1 MTDASASQA
10 QDPKDLDPDYEHHG
24 GFPEYGPATPGPGFG
39 RFVSAMRRLQDLAV
53 SADPDGDVWDAPG
66 DDAGRAA
73 ARGGAG
79 VWDDAAERAA
89 ALADLLAPFQADEGK
104 APAGRTPDLP
114 GMGSLL
120 LPPWT
125 LTRYAPDG
133 VEMTGYFTRFHVG
146 GNHAVHGGVLPLLFD
161 HMFGM
166 ISHAAGRPIS
176 RTAFLHVDY
185 RKITPIDM
193 PLLVRGRV
201 TSTEGRK
208 AFVSAELVDSDET
221 VLAEGNGLMVRL
233 LPGQP

>member
-1 MTDASASQA
+1 MTE
-10 QDPKDLDPDYEHHG
+10 QDPKELDPEYEHHG
-24 GFPEYGPATPGPGFG
+24 GFPEYGPASPGSGFG
-39 RFVSAMRRLQDLAV
+39 RFVAAMRQLQDLAV
-53 SADPDGDVWDAPG
+53 SADPDDDIWNDAA
-66 DDAGRAA
+66 DRAA
-73 ARGGAG
+73 
-79 VWDDAAERAA
+79 D
-89 ALADLLAPFQADEGK
+89 LAKLLAPFEADEGK

-120 LPPWT
+120 LPPWI
-125 LTRYAPDG
+125 LTKYAPDG
-133 VEMTGYFTRFHVG
+133 VEMTGYFSRFHVG

-185 RKITPIDM
+185 RRITPIDT
-193 PLLVRGRV
+193 PLVVRGRV
-201 TSTEGRK
+201 TRTEGRK
-208 AFVSAELVDSDET
+208 AFVAAELVDGDDT

>member
-1 MTDASASQA
+1 MTE
-10 QDPKDLDPDYEHHG
+10 QDPKELDPDYERHG
-24 GFPEYGPATPGPGFG
+24 GFPEYGPASPGPGFG
-39 RFVSAMRRLQDLAV
+39 RFVAALRRLQDLAV
-53 SADPDGDVWDAPG
+53 SADPGD
-66 DDAGRAA
+66 
-73 ARGGAG
+73 G
-79 VWDDAAERAA
+79 VWDEAADRVA
-89 ALADLLAPFQADEGK
+89 ALVDLLGPFEADEGK

-133 VEMTGYFTRFHVG
+133 VEMTGHFSRFHVG

-185 RKITPIDM
+185 RKVTPIDA
-193 PLLVRGRV
+193 PLAIRGRV
-201 TSTEGRK
+201 TGTEGRK
-208 AFVSAELVDSDET
+208 AFVAAELVDEADI
-221 VLAEGNGLMVRL
+221 VLAEGHGLMVRL

>member
-1 MTDASASQA
+1 MTDASASPG
-10 QDPKDLDPDYEHHG
+10 QDPKDLDPDYQHHG

-53 SADPDGDVWDAPG
+53 SADPDGD
-66 DDAGRAA
+66 
-73 ARGGAG
+73 AG

>member
-1 MTDASASQA
+1 MTQPAAEP
-10 QDPKDLDPDYEHHG
+10 DPKDLDPEYDHHG
-24 GFPEYGPATPGPGFG
+24 GFPEYGPASPGPGFC
-39 RFVSAMRRLQDLAV
+39 RFVAAMRQLQDLAV
-53 SADPDGDVWDAPG
+53 SADPG
-66 DDAGRAA
+66 DDLWDQAA
-73 ARGGAG
+73 
-79 VWDDAAERAA
+79 DRAA
-89 ALADLLAPFQADEGK
+89 ALVALLGPFQADEGK

-125 LTRYAPDG
+125 LTKYAPDG
-133 VEMTGYFTRFHVG
+133 VEMTGHFSRFHVG

-161 HMFGM
+161 HVFGM
-166 ISHAAGRPIS
+166 VSHAAGRPIS

-185 RKITPIDM
+185 RKVTPIDT
-193 PLLVRGRV
+193 PLSIRGRV

-208 AFVSAELVDSDET
+208 AFVAAELVDGDAT

>member
-1 MTDASASQA
+1 VTDASASPG

-53 SADPDGDVWDAPG
+53 SADPD
-66 DDAGRAA
+66 
-73 ARGGAG
+73 AG

-185 RKITPIDM
+185 RKVTPIDT

-221 VLAEGNGLMVRL
+221 VLAAGNGLMVRL

>member
-1 MTDASASQA
+1 
-10 QDPKDLDPDYEHHG
+10 
-24 GFPEYGPATPGPGFG
+24 
-39 RFVSAMRRLQDLAV
+39 MRRLQDLAV
-53 SADPDGDVWDAPG
+53 SADPG
-66 DDAGRAA
+66 DDF
-73 ARGGAG
+73 
-79 VWDDAAERAA
+79 WDDAADRAA
-89 ALADLLAPFQADEGK
+89 ALVELLGPFQADEGK

-125 LTRYAPDG
+125 LTRYQPDG
-133 VEMTGYFTRFHVG
+133 VEMAGYFSRFHVG

-185 RKITPIDM
+185 RKITPIDA
-193 PLLVRGRV
+193 PLVARGRV
-201 TSTEGRK
+201 TRAEGRK
-208 AFVSAELVDSDET
+208 AFVAAELVDAGGSGDT
-221 VLAEGNGLMVRL
+221 LLAEANGLMVRL

>member
-1 MTDASASQA
+1 MTEP
-10 QDPKDLDPDYEHHG
+10 DPKELDPEYEHHG
-24 GFPEYGPATPGPGFG
+24 GFPEYGPASPGPGFG
-39 RFVSAMRRLQDLAV
+39 RFVAAMRRLQDLAV
-53 SADPDGDVWDAPG
+53 SADPG
-66 DDAGRAA
+66 DD
-73 ARGGAG
+73 
-79 VWDDAAERAA
+79 VWDDAADRAA
-89 ALADLLAPFQADEGK
+89 ALVEVLGTFQAEEGK

-133 VEMTGYFTRFHVG
+133 VEMTGYFSRFHVG

-185 RKITPIDM
+185 RKVTPIDT
-193 PLLVRGRV
+193 PLVVRGRV

-208 AFVSAELVDSDET
+208 AFVAAELVDGDDA
-221 VLAEGNGLMVRL
+221 VLAEANGLMVRL

>member
-1 MTDASASQA
+1 VTDFEPN
-10 QDPKDLDPDYEHHG
+10 PKELDPEYEHHG
-24 GFPEYGPATPGPGFG
+24 GFPEYGPASPGAGFG
-39 RFVSAMRRLQDLAV
+39 RFVAAMRRLQDLAV
-53 SADPDGDVWDAPG
+53 SADPGD
-66 DDAGRAA
+66 
-73 ARGGAG
+73 G
-79 VWDDAAERAA
+79 VWDDAADRAA
-89 ALADLLAPFQADEGK
+89 ALVELLGPFEADEGK

-185 RKITPIDM
+185 RKITPIDT
-193 PLLVRGRV
+193 PLAVRGRV

-208 AFVSAELVDSDET
+208 AFVSAELVEGDDI

>member
-1 MTDASASQA
+1 MTDA
-10 QDPKDLDPDYEHHG
+10 DPKELDPEYEHHG
-24 GFPEYGPATPGPGFG
+24 GFPEYGPASPGAGFG
-39 RFVSAMRRLQDLAV
+39 RFVESMRRLQDLAV
-53 SADPDGDVWDAPG
+53 SADPGD
-66 DDAGRAA
+66 
-73 ARGGAG
+73 G
-79 VWDDAAERAA
+79 VWDDAADRAA
-89 ALADLLAPFQADEGK
+89 ALVELLGPFEADEGK

-185 RKITPIDM
+185 RKITPIDT
-193 PLLVRGRV
+193 PLVVRGRV
-201 TSTEGRK
+201 TRTEGRK
-208 AFVSAELVDSDET
+208 AFVSAELVDGDDA
-221 VLAEGNGLMVRL
+221 VLAEGTGLMVRL

>member
-1 MTDASASQA
+1 MTEP
-10 QDPKDLDPDYEHHG
+10 DPKELDPEYEHHG
-24 GFPEYGPATPGPGFG
+24 GFPEYGPASPGPGFG
-39 RFVSAMRRLQDLAV
+39 RFVAAMRALQDLAV
-53 SADPDGDVWDAPG
+53 SANPAED
-66 DDAGRAA
+66 
-73 ARGGAG
+73 
-79 VWDDAAERAA
+79 VWDDAADRAA
-89 ALADLLAPFQADEGK
+89 ALVEVLRPFQAEEGQ

-125 LTRYAPDG
+125 LTRYSPDG
-133 VEMTGYFTRFHVG
+133 VEMTGYFGRFHVG

-185 RKITPIDM
+185 RKVTPIDA
-193 PLLVRGRV
+193 PLAVRGRV
-201 TSTEGRK
+201 TTAEGRK
-208 AFVSAELVDSDET
+208 AFVAAELVDGDDT
-221 VLAEGNGLMVRL
+221 VLAEANGLMVRL

>member
-1 MTDASASQA
+1 MTEAN
-10 QDPKDLDPDYEHHG
+10 PKELDPEYEHHG

-39 RFVSAMRRLQDLAV
+39 RFVAAMRRLQDLGV
-53 SADPDGDVWDAPG
+53 SADPADS
-66 DDAGRAA
+66 
-73 ARGGAG
+73 
-79 VWDDAAERAA
+79 VWDDAADRAA
-89 ALADLLAPFQADEGK
+89 ALVELLAPFEADEGV

-125 LTRYAPDG
+125 LTRYEPDG
-133 VEMTGYFTRFHVG
+133 VEMTGHFTRFHVG

-185 RKITPIDM
+185 RNVTPIDV

-201 TSTEGRK
+201 TNIEGRK
-208 AFVSAELVDSDET
+208 AFVSAELVDGDT
-221 VLAEGNGLMVRL
+221 VLAEGTGLMVRL